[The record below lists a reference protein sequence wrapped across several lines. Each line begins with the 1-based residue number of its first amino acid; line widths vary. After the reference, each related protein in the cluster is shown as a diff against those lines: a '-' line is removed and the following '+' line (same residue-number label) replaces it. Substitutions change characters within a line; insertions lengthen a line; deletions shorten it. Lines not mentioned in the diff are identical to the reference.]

1 MYNPHN
7 YAITIER
14 ITKAPAHSAGE
25 IEKNPLG
32 YISGILDRLADESNE
47 KRQQV
52 FAFDDRYE
60 KYKGMP
66 FAKWEEADAAQMVKD
81 LRELLA

>member
-14 ITKAPAHSAGE
+14 ITTSPAHSADE
-25 IEKNPLG
+25 IEKNPLE
-32 YISGILDRLADESNE
+32 YISDILNRLDDESDE
-47 KRQQV
+47 KQQQV
-52 FAFDDRYE
+52 FAFDDKYE

-66 FAKWEEADAAQMVKD
+66 FAKWDEADAAQMVKD